1 MGLTNLVRG
10 AANSISHG
18 SPAKPQPQ
26 SGSTTTTTASS
37 TASSTPA
44 PAAAGSA
51 GSASAG
57 EDKLM
62 DGAIADD
69 TEVLDDEPKNSQSA
83 SSFPCP
89 RVSGAVASPLHS
101 SRGMLSPSGFPFSI
115 QETGVSHLARWQ
127 LAFES
132 RDSGITPEVGDR

>member
-44 PAAAGSA
+44 PAAGSA
-51 GSASAG
+51 GSASQSG

-69 TEVLDDEPKNSQSA
+69 TEVLDDEPKNSQC
-83 SSFPCP
+83 FP
-89 RVSGAVASPLHS
+89 SQSPKRCRCVTIAFHQGER
-101 SRGMLSPSGFPFSI
+101 SRRALSI
-115 QETGVSHLARWQ
+115 QH
-127 LAFES
+127 
-132 RDSGITPEVGDR
+132 SGS

>member
-26 SGSTTTTTASS
+26 SQSGSTTTTTASS

-44 PAAAGSA
+44 PAVS
-51 GSASAG
+51 GSASQSG

-83 SSFPCP
+83 SSFPSP
-89 RVSGAVASPLHS
+89 KSAVSLRHNCVPPGRTLSAGAFHS
-101 SRGMLSPSGFPFSI
+101 AVRRRGFPTSRA
-115 QETGVSHLARWQ
+115 LANAR
-127 LAFES
+127 F
-132 RDSGITPEVGDR
+132 RITPEVGDR

>member
-26 SGSTTTTTASS
+26 SQSGSTTTTTASS

-44 PAAAGSA
+44 PAAT

-83 SSFPCP
+83 SSFPLE
-89 RVSGAVASPLHS
+89 VSGVVASQLRPTRENALGG
-101 SRGMLSPSGFPFSI
+101 RFPFSS
-115 QETGVSHLARWQ
+115 QGHRPSHWR

-132 RDSGITPEVGDR
+132 RVSGITPEVGDR